1 MPEDFNVVDAFG
13 GKALGDR
20 FAIYIPNR
28 DRDGM
33 IVEQKAWVDRA
44 LRLLS
49 DVGGGATAMPPVTG
63 AWLNP
68 DSNELIIEEPVV
80 VYTYVDPDVFEQEI
94 ERLRDFVREIGRKT
108 NQGSMAVEYANTF
121 FYVEN
126 F

>member
-1 MPEDFNVVDAFG
+1 MPEDLNVVDAFG

-33 IVEQKAWVDRA
+33 IVEQKAWIERA

-94 ERLRDFVREIGRKT
+94 ERLRDFVREIGRET
-108 NQGSMAVEYANTF
+108 NQGSMAVEYGNTF